1 LAVYRGHLERVPVV
15 LGSATP
21 SLESWHHAK
30 TGRYR
35 LLTMAERIG
44 QGALPRIHVVDMK
57 QQPAP
62 TRGQEPPA
70 LSSGLRAALE
80 DRLARGEQ
88 SLLFL
93 NRRGFAPVLHCGV
106 CPWKSA
112 CPHCSAWQVFHKR
125 DRLLCCHHCG
135 VSLRV
140 PRACPDCGNPDILPV
155 GRGTE
160 RLEEQLAALFPHAR
174 LGRIDA
180 DSTKAVG
187 SLQTQLAAVH
197 AGEVDILVGTQMVTK
212 GHDFRRVTLVAAVD
226 PDSALFAA
234 DFRAPERLF
243 SILMQAAGRAGRDAA
258 VADRSEMWIQT
269 WNPQHPLFAA
279 LRRHDFAAFAAS
291 QLEERAMAGLP
302 PFSHLALLR
311 SEAKDPAVAVA
322 FLEEAR
328 LLALGLAAQWGQR
341 HGSDA
346 LRVYAP
352 VSPPTAK
359 IAGIERR
366 QMLVEGD
373 TRAALAFLLGLWM
386 PQLHA
391 LRQHV
396 KGLTR
401 WAVDVDPHGI

>member
-1 LAVYRGHLERVPVV
+1 
-15 LGSATP
+15 
-21 SLESWHHAK
+21 
-30 TGRYR
+30 
-35 LLTMAERIG
+35 
-44 QGALPRIHVVDMK
+44 
-57 QQPAP
+57 
-62 TRGQEPPA
+62 
-70 LSSGLRAALE
+70 
-80 DRLARGEQ
+80 
-88 SLLFL
+88 
-93 NRRGFAPVLHCGV
+93 
-106 CPWKSA
+106 
-112 CPHCSAWQVFHKR
+112 
-125 DRLLCCHHCG
+125 
-135 VSLRV
+135 
-140 PRACPDCGNPDILPV
+140 V

-160 RLEEQLAALFPHAR
+160 RLEEQLAALFPQAR

-180 DSTKAVG
+180 DSTKAQG
-187 SLQTQLAAVH
+187 SLQAQLAAVH

-258 VADRSEMWIQT
+258 VANRSEMWIQT
-269 WNPQHPLFAA
+269 WNPHHPLFAA
-279 LRRHDFAAFAAS
+279 LRRHDFGAFAAS

-311 SEAKDPAVAVA
+311 SEAKDPAVAEA
-322 FLEEAR
+322 FLHQAR
-328 LLALGLAAQWGQR
+328 QLALDLAAEWALRG
-341 HGSDA
+341 GPES

-373 TRAALAFLLGLWM
+373 TRAALSFLLGRWI

-391 LRQHV
+391 LRQGL